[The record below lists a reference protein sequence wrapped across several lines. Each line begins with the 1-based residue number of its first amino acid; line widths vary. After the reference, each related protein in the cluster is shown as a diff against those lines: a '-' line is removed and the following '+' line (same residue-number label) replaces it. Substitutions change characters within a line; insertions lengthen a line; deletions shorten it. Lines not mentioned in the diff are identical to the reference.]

1 MTAAAQ
7 SAATLGG
14 WLGRDLGIT
23 VFAAA
28 LLTGLYSWH
37 AAYPGWI
44 SYGVCATIG
53 FIAAYVVCY
62 ITHEWGHLLGARAS
76 GASMPLAP
84 YRGVPIGYF
93 DITRH
98 TRRQFLFLSWGG
110 VAGYLLI
117 TALCLTLYFA
127 LPAGPVTAGLAVGGL
142 AFVFQSLSV
151 DLPQIFKVIGG
162 ADPYETNKS
171 GASAGVILR
180 RTWQSW
186 LVLAALLV
194 SRGLLTG

>member
-7 SAATLGG
+7 SSATLGG
-14 WLGRDLGIT
+14 WLSRDLGI
-23 VFAAA
+23 AGIAGA
-28 LLTGLYSWH
+28 LLFALDGWH
-37 AAYPGWI
+37 AAYPGWL
-44 SYGVCATIG
+44 SYGVCATSG

-76 GASMPLAP
+76 GAHMPLAP

-98 TRRQFLFLSWGG
+98 SRRQFLFLSWGG
-110 VAGYLLI
+110 VTGYLLI
-117 TALCLTLYFA
+117 MALCVVLYA
-127 LPAGPVTAGLAVGGL
+127 TLPAGPITAGLAVGGL

-171 GASAGVILR
+171 GASAAVILR

-186 LVLAALLV
+186 LVLAALLAG
-194 SRGLLTG
+194 RGFLTG